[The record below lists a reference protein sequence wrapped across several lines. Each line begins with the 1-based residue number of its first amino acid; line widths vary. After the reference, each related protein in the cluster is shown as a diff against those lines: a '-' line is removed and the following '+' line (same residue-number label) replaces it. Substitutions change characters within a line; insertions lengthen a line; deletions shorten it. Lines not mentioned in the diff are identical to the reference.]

1 MAKKP
6 EKKDLKKELEK
17 LDKALKG
24 LLKSFEN
31 LEDFE
36 DEKKALV
43 LKVFLSA
50 TDNKLKAHLESL

>member
-1 MAKKP
+1 MAKKS
-6 EKKDLKKELEK
+6 EKKNPKKELEK

-24 LLKSFEN
+24 LLKSFDN

-36 DEKKALV
+36 DEKQALV

-50 TDNKLKAHLESL
+50 TDNKLKAHLEI